1 LSPGAVCYCGGIGLD
16 ISFDLGVIERFGC
29 TVHAFDP
36 TPAAIRHATAA
47 AAGSPRFNLH
57 PVGLWSSDCTMEI
70 FEPASGEEQYSVADR
85 GRTGRSIE
93 AEFRAIPSLMSEL
106 GHDHIDVLKLD
117 HRRRGDVA
125 VPEPICA
132 PCSACR
138 WSGSSATSPAK
149 HTARIDQKEELSKAY
164 RGTALLLGDVVEA
177 DDAYTGR
184 HSHDVVSLVLAVSD
198 RMGLDANSRR
208 DAELT
213 ALLHDVGKVTI
224 PKSIIQKP
232 GPLTAE
238 ERSLIEQHTLSQA
251 ESAATSS

>member
-1 LSPGAVCYCGGIGLD
+1 MSRVGRLLDRGRALVAKAYPARSRRYGRWLRVSPREDLVRIGSEYGGWAIPERALSPGAVCYCGGIGLD

-117 HRRRGDVA
+117 IEGAEYEVIDSLIGNQIPVTVLCVEFHTT
-125 VPEPICA
+125 PSIEPMKH
-132 PCSACR
+132 
-138 WSGSSATSPAK
+138 ATSRLRQTGLEPV
-149 HTARIDQKEELSKAY
+149 HQERGFDVTFAR
-164 RGTALLLGDVVEA
+164 R
-177 DDAYTGR
+177 
-184 HSHDVVSLVLAVSD
+184 
-198 RMGLDANSRR
+198 
-208 DAELT
+208 
-213 ALLHDVGKVTI
+213 
-224 PKSIIQKP
+224 
-232 GPLTAE
+232 
-238 ERSLIEQHTLSQA
+238 
-251 ESAATSS
+251 